1 MPSFG
6 NFSHFS
12 FHEANLQSLI
22 VLVLTTLNTSI
33 KTKSKV
39 LPCPHIQIC
48 MIHFIDLLETEIL
61 IIYQVYDIKSGLNEM
76 ISKKVKI
83 SSFHH
88 I

>member
-22 VLVLTTLNTSI
+22 ILVLTTLNTSI

-48 MIHFIDLLETEIL
+48 MIPFME
-61 IIYQVYDIKSGLNEM
+61 
-76 ISKKVKI
+76 
-83 SSFHH
+83 
-88 I
+88 